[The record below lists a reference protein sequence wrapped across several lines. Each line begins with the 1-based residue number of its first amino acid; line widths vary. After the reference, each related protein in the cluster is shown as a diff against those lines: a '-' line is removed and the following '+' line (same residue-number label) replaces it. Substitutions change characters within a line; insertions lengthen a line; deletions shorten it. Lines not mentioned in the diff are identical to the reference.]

1 MTSSIW
7 SSSISPVAV
16 STETTF
22 GNNDQPSII
31 AGLASEQMSQCHL
44 TPGLAGLFLDLVPMI
59 KDFAQDLV
67 GQRAL
72 GAGWRRQ
79 KSTHGTSNLF

>member
-1 MTSSIW
+1 
-7 SSSISPVAV
+7 
-16 STETTF
+16 
-22 GNNDQPSII
+22 
-31 AGLASEQMSQCHL
+31 MSQCHL

-72 GAGWRRQ
+72 GAETAEIYSWNFEPVL
-79 KSTHGTSNLF
+79 K